1 MQNAGLNPAFDNP
14 IAQQLRECVSKPLI
28 QISALNTSLVEQT
41 AAGLALG
48 GSRNLTA
55 AFDYI
60 GHDRIGKTSVRN
72 FRRPRFGK
80 NRDNSG
86 FAQRITQSRMHTL
99 VNFFRWQCESVI
111 LCSDYDRIS
120 QILAVR

>member
-14 IAQQLRECVSKPLI
+14 LAQQLRECVSKLLI

-48 GSRNLTA
+48 GSRNLTS

-60 GHDRIGKTSVRN
+60 GHDRIGKNKRQKFSAPS
-72 FRRPRFGK
+72 F
-80 NRDNSG
+80 
-86 FAQRITQSRMHTL
+86 Q
-99 VNFFRWQCESVI
+99 
-111 LCSDYDRIS
+111 
-120 QILAVR
+120 

>member
-1 MQNAGLNPAFDNP
+1 MQNACLNSAFDNP
-14 IAQQLRECVSKPLI
+14 LAQQLGECVSKPLI

-60 GHDRIGKTSVRN
+60 GYYRIGKTSVRN
-72 FRRPRFGK
+72 FGRLRFGE
-80 NRDNSG
+80 NSDESD
-86 FAQRITQSRMHTL
+86 FAQRTTQSRMHTL
-99 VNFFRWQCESVI
+99 INYFRGQCESVV
-111 LCSDYDRIS
+111 LRSNHDR
-120 QILAVR
+120 